1 MNENNNEIINKRYDF
16 VLIFD
21 VKDGNPN
28 GDPDAGNLPRIDMET
43 AQGLVTDVSIK
54 RRVRN
59 YINFAKGG
67 ERGYSIFIKEQSV
80 LNDTIEEAFINS
92 GTEDLIKDEAKL
104 KSDERYIKIKP
115 EQRRNAR
122 TYLLENFYDIRTF
135 GAVLSTGPNAGQ
147 IRGPVQMTFARSFDQ
162 IIPKENSITRIA
174 VTSKSD
180 SQKQDGENR
189 TMGRKFIVP
198 YGLYVAYGF
207 VSAPLAE
214 KTGFSNKDLA
224 LLWDA
229 LRNMYELDRSSSKGL
244 MTTRKL
250 IIFEHD
256 SKLGNCQAQ
265 ALFDLVKI
273 SRKTEGPPRSY
284 EDYSIEIASD
294 SCPQGVNISI
304 K

>member
-1 MNENNNEIINKRYDF
+1 MNENNNEIIDKRYDF

-59 YINFAKGG
+59 YVNFVKGN
-67 ERGYSIFIKEQSV
+67 EKGYGIFIKEQSV
-80 LNDTIEEAFINS
+80 LNDTIEEAFKNS
-92 GTEDLIKDEAKL
+92 GTDNLVKNEKEL
-104 KSDERYIKIKP
+104 KADKRYIKIKP
-115 EQRRNAR
+115 EQRKNAR
-122 TYLLENFYDIRTF
+122 TYLLEHFYDIRTF

-147 IRGPVQMTFARSFDQ
+147 IRGPVQMTFARSYDQ
-162 IIPKENSITRIA
+162 IIPKENSITRVA

-229 LRNMYELDRSSSKGL
+229 LRNMYEVDRSSSKGL

-250 IIFEHD
+250 IIFEHE
-256 SKLGNCQAQ
+256 SKLGNSQAQ
-265 ALFDLVKI
+265 SLFDLVKI
-273 SRKTEGPPRSY
+273 RKKTEGSPRCY
-284 EDYSIEIASD
+284 EDYNIEIESD
-294 SCPQGVNISI
+294 NIPQGVIV
-304 K
+304 KEM